1 MREDQLN
8 AALEMQKKNNKP
20 LGDILVDIGLV
31 KDEDIAFV
39 LSKQY
44 GLPYIDASKYV
55 VQGDCKTVMPTKQM
69 VDNRLV
75 VLDKIGRFLIIA
87 VSGVVNIEMLE
98 QVEQKSGCSVSL
110 FISTQSQVLATLK
123 KYYAVT

>member
-1 MREDQLN
+1 MAYVPRLVKKKLGELLIEAGKMREDQLN

-98 QVEQKSGCSVSL
+98 QV
-110 FISTQSQVLATLK
+110 
-123 KYYAVT
+123 